1 MIFEVRQATIH
12 DYPAIE
18 AFIREAYEDLAP
30 YKASERWRWQFVDNP
45 FAENRSAKP
54 PIWIALHGHRVVGQ
68 IGVQRCGLSASGRE
82 YAAGWIVD
90 VMILPAYRGLGL
102 GHRLYQ
108 GVAESELVLLTLT
121 MAAATRRMA
130 ERLGAIELPAM
141 RQWSRLETP
150 SGRDVSRFVAAK
162 TAYRPNWAR
171 AARLFAGLG
180 APRPSRSASAR
191 AQVCVTGCRRR
202 ALTLSFPSSW

>member
-108 GVAESELVLLTLT
+108 GVAESGLVLLTLT